1 MIRKSLYTIL
11 KNFYKRNILD
21 QEKISYVLDNYNS
34 EDRGFFTK
42 VLNYTIRNHVKID
55 FILKKLIKNYKSIPP
70 ASKTFLRLGVSQLLL
85 GIDEYASVNE
95 TVKLI
100 KNKKQKNFVNAVLR
114 NFIRNKEE
122 ILKKL
127 PKNVVYSYPKWVF
140 EKIKFLKHRNEIM
153 NKHIKEPNITIRI
166 NTLITDKESM
176 IKKFDELGIKT
187 KNSIHFENSLIIEN
201 NKDILLSNNLYEEGY
216 YYIQNESSQLVSHIL
231 NPKNNENILDACSAP
246 GGKTTH
252 LAELMNN
259 KGNILA
265 FENDIIRLEKVNS
278 NAKRLNINIINT
290 ELIDSSNVDL
300 NNNFDKIL
308 IDAPCTSAGIS
319 SIHPEVL
326 LRLDEE
332 NIELYSKLQRNILS
346 NLIKQAEKGTEFV
359 YSTCTI
365 FKEEN
370 TENMMN
376 IKEIFDIDF
385 IDIKKDLKKH
395 NIKSQFDKYGHYIV
409 PDETLIPFYI
419 AKFVKK

>member
-1 MIRKSLYTIL
+1 MIRKSLYTVL

-21 QEKISYVLDNYNS
+21 QEKISYALDNYNS

-70 ASKTFLRLGVSQLLL
+70 ASKTFLRLGISQLLL

-122 ILKKL
+122 ILRKL
-127 PKNVVYSYPKWVF
+127 PKNVEYSYPKWIF
-140 EKIKFLKHRNEIM
+140 DKIKFLKHRDEILK
-153 NKHIKEPNITIRI
+153 KHSNEPNITIRI
-166 NTLITDKESM
+166 NTLKTNKNDL
-176 IKKFDELGIKT
+176 KKQFEELGIKV
-187 KNSIHFENSLIIEN
+187 KKSNHFDNSLIIEN
-201 NKDILLSNNLYEEGY
+201 NKDVLLSNHLYEEGY
-216 YYIQNESSQLVSHIL
+216 YYVQNESSQLVSYIL
-231 NPKNNENILDACSAP
+231 NPKDEDNILDACSAP

-259 KGNILA
+259 TGNILA
-265 FENDIIRLEKVNS
+265 LENDIIRLEKVNN
-278 NAKRLNINIINT
+278 NAKRLNIDIINT
-290 ELIDSSNVDL
+290 NLTDSSNVALEDK
-300 NNNFDKIL
+300 FDKIL

-332 NIELYSKLQRNILS
+332 NIELYSKLQRGILS
-346 NLIKQAEKGTEFV
+346 NLINQAKKGTEFV
-359 YSTCTI
+359 YSTCTV

-370 TENMMN
+370 TYNMKH
-376 IKEIFDIDF
+376 IKENNQIEF
-385 IDIKKDLKKH
+385 IDIKKDLKKY
-395 NIKSQFDKYGHYIV
+395 NIKSQFDKFGHYII